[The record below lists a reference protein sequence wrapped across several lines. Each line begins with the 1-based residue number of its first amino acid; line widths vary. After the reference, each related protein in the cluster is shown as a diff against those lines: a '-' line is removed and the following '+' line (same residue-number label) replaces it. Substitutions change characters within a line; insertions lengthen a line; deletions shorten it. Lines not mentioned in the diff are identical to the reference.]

1 MTLGL
6 PYYSYRWR
14 RIQTATDRHMATWV
28 MPVIMSVSKNTTAL
42 SPAMK
47 EMRTMAIERSSSL
60 RFFLVISFTL
70 LYLV

>member
-6 PYYSYRWR
+6 PCYSYLWR
-14 RIQTATDRHMATWV
+14 RIQTATDRHMAVWV

-47 EMRTMAIERSSSL
+47 EMSTIAMERSNSL
-60 RFFLVISFTL
+60 RFFLVISFIL

>member
-1 MTLGL
+1 
-6 PYYSYRWR
+6 
-14 RIQTATDRHMATWV
+14 MAVWV

-47 EMRTMAIERSSSL
+47 EMSTIAMERSNSL